1 MLTAGRNKDAE
12 TAFAMA
18 MKLFGEDNYTDST
31 KSAFWAEC
39 HSNTELQRLVSLY
52 VYATPKSQLKALHN
66 VHTKLVEV
74 FG

>member
-1 MLTAGRNKDAE
+1 MLTDKRNKDAE

-18 MKLFGEDNYTDST
+18 MKLFGEENYTDST

-39 HSNTELQRLVSLY
+39 HSNKELQRLVSLY
-52 VYATPKSQLKALHN
+52 VYSTPKSQLKALHN